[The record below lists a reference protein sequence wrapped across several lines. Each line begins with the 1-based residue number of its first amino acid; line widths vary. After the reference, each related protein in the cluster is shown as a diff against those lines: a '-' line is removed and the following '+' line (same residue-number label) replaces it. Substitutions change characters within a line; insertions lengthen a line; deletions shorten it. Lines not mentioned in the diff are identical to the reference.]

1 MMGCKEIIELLGGLV
16 DKDLSDI
23 VCESLKKQISECEEC
38 RVIYRTYIESIKL
51 CNELGNVE
59 CFEECINDRL
69 ITFLRETLNKEKE
82 DFNGTF
88 EG

>member
-1 MMGCKEIIELLGGLV
+1 MGCREIVELLGELV

-23 VCESLKKQISECEEC
+23 VCESLNKQISECEEC
-38 RVIYRTYIESIKL
+38 KVIYKTYIESIKL
-51 CNELGNVE
+51 CRELGSVE

-69 ITFLRETLNKEKE
+69 ITFLRKTLNKEE
-82 DFNGTF
+82 DYFNGTF